1 MTDKEHSLVM
11 NGRRDMSLTG
21 ITDVKE
27 FSENRV
33 TLKTLMGDMCVRG
46 KRLTISRLD
55 TDTGILSVNGE
66 IDMIKYSSPAGGG
79 IIEGLFK

>member
-1 MTDKEHSLVM
+1 MAEKEHSLTM

-27 FSENRV
+27 FSENKV
-33 TLKTLMGDMCVRG
+33 ILKTQMGDMCIRG
-46 KRLTISRLD
+46 EKLTISRLD
-55 TDTGILSVNGE
+55 TDTGILSVKGE
-66 IDMIKYSSPAGGG
+66 INMIKYSSPAGGG

>member
-1 MTDKEHSLVM
+1 MADKEHSLVM
-11 NGRRDMSLTG
+11 NGRREMSLTG

-33 TLKTLMGDMCVRG
+33 TLKTQMGDMCVRG
-46 KRLTISRLD
+46 KKLTISRLD

>member
-1 MTDKEHSLVM
+1 MADKEHSLVM
-11 NGRRDMSLTG
+11 NGRSEMSLTG